1 MLPLG
6 SQVVVRNKSKER
18 SWVIVCQALNVR
30 VRPLDFILQAVE
42 SHTCF
47 EEEVHGSVLWTIYLR
62 NGVGEGWIYKDW
74 LKHFRRRA

>member
-30 VRPLDFILQAVE
+30 VRPLDFILQAAE

-47 EEEVHGSVLWTIYLR
+47 EEEVHGS
-62 NGVGEGWIYKDW
+62 
-74 LKHFRRRA
+74 